1 MSIASLIFEKA
12 RNNSQYDAYSFPN
25 AAARLKLLLFAL
37 FADPLKM
44 FKLFPR
50 DVAALPDD
58 APVFAKL
65 ASASVIRM
73 MFALTLGAFESVS
86 NRYLRLSASKG
97 MLFTALPLAT
107 LPNLDMDVT
116 RLLMFVI
123 SNFSSPILFI
133 WRTKF
138 CNCADI
144 CGKLAVACVE
154 FANPSLLMLV
164 IRFDKPVVS
173 KLSAPTLFI
182 PLTK

>member
-12 RNNSQYDAYSFPN
+12 RNNSQYDAYSFPK

-44 FKLFPR
+44 FKLFPS

-107 LPNLDMDVT
+107 LPNLDIDVT

-138 CNCADI
+138 CSCADI

-154 FANPSLLMLV
+154 ILPPSLLILPIRLV
-164 IRFDKPVVS
+164 KPVVS